1 MRRQFFKIG
10 LLTALFITVST
21 LAFSYYHKTVVVP
34 TLNSTEASCQ
44 KEAQKSSEMIFEK
57 LAKQFVGAV
66 ILEN

>member
-1 MRRQFFKIG
+1 MRRQFFKIAF
-10 LLTALFITVST
+10 LTAVFVTFST
-21 LAFSYYHKTVVVP
+21 LAFSYYHKTVVP

-66 ILEN
+66 SLEN